1 MGKFLIKLFIKDY
14 ENTSDPIVRERY
26 GKFAGVIGII
36 SNVILCVMKIIIGL
50 FSRSIAIVADGI
62 NNLADASSSVMTLV
76 GFKLHLSRKTKITPT
91 AMPA

>member
-36 SNVILCVMKIIIGL
+36 SNVI
-50 FSRSIAIVADGI
+50 S
-62 NNLADASSSVMTLV
+62 ASST
-76 GFKLHLSRKTKITPT
+76 TKVWALWMARSPDATRS
-91 AMPA
+91 

>member
-36 SNVILCVMKIIIGL
+36 SNVISSWTSLLSNSQENGIIPCH
-50 FSRSIAIVADGI
+50 RANGI
-62 NNLADASSSVMTLV
+62 
-76 GFKLHLSRKTKITPT
+76 
-91 AMPA
+91 

>member
-76 GFKLHLSRKTKITPT
+76 GFKLASQPEDKITPT

>member
-76 GFKLHLSRKTKITPT
+76 GFKLASQPEDKNHP
-91 AMPA
+91 